1 MFNAKYLHINF
12 MFTSAFERFQ
22 CFKRR
27 ILAGWVGSDKKAGVS
42 WQEWGHPAELSI
54 SSWCMASYVPPRRRF
69 MWYRSMAVCHGA
81 VCVGEA
87 EQHILARPGNG
98 CEHQG
103 KPERRN
109 QARSGGKDCIIR
121 SASILHLNSAAL
133 LIGCEQEFC
142 WQIKLW
148 CRKCCADASAVKP
161 WTQLR
166 KHLCTISLVC
176 NAYQPLAALGRCE
189 KPGKRALTK
198 QAGRGGVS
206 QARTMSWG
214 NPPCHIPS
222 VSPPSC
228 KKATYIPSHTK
239 TLLP

>member
-1 MFNAKYLHINF
+1 
-12 MFTSAFERFQ
+12 
-22 CFKRR
+22 
-27 ILAGWVGSDKKAGVS
+27 
-42 WQEWGHPAELSI
+42 
-54 SSWCMASYVPPRRRF
+54 MASYVRSRRRF
-69 MWYRSMAVCHGA
+69 TWYRSMALCHGA

-109 QARSGGKDCIIR
+109 QAGSGLHYKI
-121 SASILHLNSAAL
+121 SIYPAL
-133 LIGCEQEFC
+133 EFLIGCEQEFC

-176 NAYQPLAALGRCE
+176 NAYQHLAALGRCE

-222 VSPPSC
+222 LSPPSC

>member
-27 ILAGWVGSDKKAGVS
+27 ILAGWVQIKKLVYPDKSGGILPS
-42 WQEWGHPAELSI
+42 WAYPPDVWHPTYPHVDASRDIVVWHCVMVQCVLGKQSSI
-54 SSWCMASYVPPRRRF
+54 SWLDLAMDVSTRGSRR
-69 MWYRSMAVCHGA
+69 
-81 VCVGEA
+81 GETK
-87 EQHILARPGNG
+87 PGL
-98 CEHQG
+98 E
-103 KPERRN
+103 
-109 QARSGGKDCIIR
+109 DCIIR

-222 VSPPSC
+222 LSPPSC
-228 KKATYIPSHTK
+228 
-239 TLLP
+239 